1 MEEILDSVF
10 KLTSRE
16 QDSTKLRGS
25 KNIKLKILWK
35 LFTIAIFRILF
46 WFFRYIISYKC
57 DIPQNKKI
65 YDFLFFFEFFGTKCM
80 WGSMKSVEFVV
91 NSTHSSHIAWLWS
104 IISSIHTRLSGF
116 GAKKKFFF
124 EDFLFWGISSSL
136 ILCYPKIHSKILKFI
151 VWKNSHKI
159 FHHFAC
165 FELRLNTVWTQS
177 ACVESLRCLT
187 V

>member
-57 DIPQNKKI
+57 DIPQNKKFP
-65 YDFLFFFEFFGTKCM
+65 DFFFEFFGTKCM

-91 NSTHSSHIAWLWS
+91 NSTHSSHIAWLWA

-116 GAKKKFFF
+116 GTKKSFLLI
-124 EDFLFWGISSSL
+124 FLFWEISSSL
-136 ILCYPKIHSKILKFI
+136 ILCYPKIH
-151 VWKNSHKI
+151 
-159 FHHFAC
+159 
-165 FELRLNTVWTQS
+165 
-177 ACVESLRCLT
+177 
-187 V
+187 

>member
-1 MEEILDSVF
+1 MP
-10 KLTSRE
+10 KN
-16 QDSTKLRGS
+16 S
-25 KNIKLKILWK
+25 KWRILWK
-35 LFTIAIFRILF
+35 FFTIAIFRILF
-46 WFFRYIISYKC
+46 SFFRYIISYKC

-65 YDFLFFFEFFGTKCM
+65 SDFLFFFEFFGTKCM

-116 GAKKKFFF
+116 GTKKSFFLKIF
-124 EDFLFWGISSSL
+124 
-136 ILCYPKIHSKILKFI
+136 ILGNIIFI
-151 VWKNSHKI
+151 DLVLSKNSLKNIKFYCMKKI
-159 FHHFAC
+159 AQNFHHFAC